1 MSSWEENQRK
11 RAEEDEGMK
20 NNKEIEKE
28 TEIETNPAI
37 CALTNQGFHGF
48 STVKFRDS
56 IQVEVATYEIS
67 MSRSPLLTD
76 EYGVQYEIW
85 MNLSPMQDVFL
96 YRLFCDIYITYIV
109 E

>member
-1 MSSWEENQRK
+1 
-11 RAEEDEGMK
+11 MK

-48 STVKFRDS
+48 SRVKFRDS
-56 IQVEVATYEIS
+56 IQVEVATYGTT
-67 MSRSPLLTD
+67 MSWSPLLTD

-85 MNLSPMQDVFL
+85 KKSRDVFF
-96 YRLFCDIYITYIV
+96 YRLFCDIYITI
-109 E
+109 